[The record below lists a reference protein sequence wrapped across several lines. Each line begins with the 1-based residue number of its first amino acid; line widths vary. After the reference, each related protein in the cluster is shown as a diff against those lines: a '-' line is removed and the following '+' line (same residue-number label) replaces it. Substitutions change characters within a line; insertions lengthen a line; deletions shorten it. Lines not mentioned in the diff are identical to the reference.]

1 MTDGVDRGSRA
12 LDGGGDAGGSLGP
25 RQLTTVHAVGQA
37 LAIGPMFSA
46 GLVSGL
52 IASVAGFTTP
62 LSVLLGCVGALCL
75 GYVIAIYARRY
86 AGAGAIYEY
95 LSQAVHNSFG
105 IFSAGIY
112 LLGSM
117 FLGAGGIYIGLGF
130 LTQGFFEAHLDTSIP
145 WWIGGAVAL
154 AIAFALNHFGVRI
167 AVRGVL
173 ILAAISAIPFLI
185 VALVVI
191 AKGGADGNTLAV
203 FDPGQTSF
211 NSVFNGILFAVTL
224 FIGFEAAASIAE
236 ETENPRRSIPIAVLA
251 TVGISALFYLLVTYA
266 ATIGFGRAALDEGA
280 WASAASPIGD
290 LAGQYVGQWLAVLI
304 DLVII
309 VDALSLSIAIMVTAS
324 RVIFAFGRDGLLPSW
339 AARTSSHDTPVVG
352 NVLIA
357 VWAIGLLIWAGV
369 TNYGDAVELPN
380 PIQAFFIT
388 TAAGSYLI
396 ELVYVFLAIFALKL
410 IWTDRLETGKAWK
423 TVVVLIGL
431 ATPLLAFKG
440 SLDPFPQYPGNRAV
454 YFALA
459 CIVISAVWYLVL
471 QVTRPERVRLA
482 ARHAVAHE
490 GVPALDEPLHQRT
503 TV

>member
-1 MTDGVDRGSRA
+1 MTQ
-12 LDGGGDAGGSLGP
+12 DAGHDSGTLGP

-62 LSVLLGCVGALCL
+62 LSVLLGCIGALCL

-112 LLGSM
+112 LLGAM
-117 FLGAGGIYIGLGF
+117 FLGAGGIFIGLGF
-130 LTQGFFEAHLDTSIP
+130 LTQGFFETHLSATIP
-145 WWIGGAVAL
+145 WWIGGAVSL
-154 AIAFALNHFGVRI
+154 AIAFALNHYGVRV

-173 ILAAISAIPFLI
+173 ILASISAIPFVI
-185 VALVVI
+185 MAVVVI

-203 FDPGQTSF
+203 FDPGRTSI

-236 ETENPRRSIPIAVLA
+236 ETENPRRAIPVAVLA
-251 TVGISALFYLLVTYA
+251 TVGISAAFYLLVTYA
-266 ATIGFGRAALDEGA
+266 ATIGFGEAALGEKNA
-280 WASAASPIGD
+280 WASSASPMGD
-290 LAGQYVGQWLAVLI
+290 LANQYVGNWLGVLV

-309 VDALSLSIAIMVTAS
+309 IDALSLSIALMVTAS

-339 AARTSSHDTPVVG
+339 AARTSRHDTPITG
-352 NVLIA
+352 NVAIL
-357 VWAIGLLIWAGV
+357 VWSILLLIWAGV
-369 TNYGDAVELPN
+369 TKYGDATELPN

-388 TAAGSYLI
+388 TATGSYLI

-410 IWTDRLETGKAWK
+410 VWQDREETGKLWK
-423 TVVVLIGL
+423 TVVVLVGL

-440 SLDPFPQYPGNRAV
+440 SLNPFPQFPNNRAV

-459 CIVISAVWYLVL
+459 CVAISAIWYLIL

-482 ARHAVAHE
+482 ARHAVEHG
-490 GVPALDEPLHQRT
+490 GVPPLDEPLHGQS
-503 TV
+503 

>member
-117 FLGAGGIYIGLGF
+117 FLGAGGIFIGLGF
-130 LTQGFFEAHLDTSIP
+130 LTQGFFEAHLNTSIA
-145 WWIGGAVAL
+145 WWIGGAVSL

-173 ILAAISAIPFLI
+173 ILASISAIPFLI

-251 TVGISALFYLLVTYA
+251 TVGISAVFYLLVTYA
-266 ATIGFGRAALDEGA
+266 ATIGFGREGLDAGA

-290 LAGQYVGQWLAVLI
+290 LADQYVGQWLAVLI

-324 RVIFAFGRDGLLPSW
+324 RVIFAFGRDGLLPRA
-339 AARTSSHDTPVVG
+339 AARTSKHDTPVVG

-357 VWAIGLLIWAGV
+357 IWAIGLLIWAGV
-369 TNYGDAVELPN
+369 TKYGDAVELPN

-410 IWTDRLETGKAWK
+410 IWSDRTETGKAWK

-459 CIVISAVWYLVL
+459 CIVISALWYLVL
-471 QVTRPERVRLA
+471 QLTRPDRVRNA
-482 ARHAVAHE
+482 AQHAVAHE
-490 GVPALDEPLHQRT
+490 GVPALDEPLHPRGH
-503 TV
+503 